1 MSAPPGES
9 PIRTVEAPGSLAAH
23 QVSPAAPRTEGPN
36 QCAGPNESNM
46 QKPTLSDTRVAPPAT
61 TE

>member
-9 PIRTVEAPGSLAAH
+9 PMRTVEAVGSSGRH
-23 QVSPAAPRTEGPN
+23 HRSPAAPWTESAN

-46 QKPTLSDTRVAPPAT
+46 QKPTLSDTRVVAPAT